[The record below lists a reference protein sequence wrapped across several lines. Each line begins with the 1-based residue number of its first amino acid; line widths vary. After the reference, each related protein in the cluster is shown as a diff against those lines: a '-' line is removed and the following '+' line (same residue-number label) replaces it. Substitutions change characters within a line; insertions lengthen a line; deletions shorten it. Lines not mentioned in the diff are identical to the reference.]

1 MPMEP
6 RTPTTADDRT
16 CGLAFLMV
24 AAFASSLVWLYMLFG
39 HLAVR

>member
-1 MPMEP
+1 MEP

-24 AAFASSLVWLYMLFG
+24 AAFASSLVWAYMMLG
-39 HLAVR
+39 HLALR